1 MKLPIKVLAVS
12 SGGLEGAILPANRE
26 AGVPDLHLKF
36 AEAPAAAPK
45 VGSAVSVTG
54 VLSDY
59 STNPFAFTMDKARI
73 AP

>member
-1 MKLPIKVLAVS
+1 VLAVS
-12 SGGLEGAILPANRE
+12 TGGLDGAILPANQA
-26 AGVPDLHLKF
+26 AGLPDLHLKF

-45 VGSAVSVTG
+45 AGSTISVEG